1 MLCIA
6 LQVGFLV
13 FEGLICTMYLG
24 QFQLMQLMW
33 FMSSYTKISVL
44 LIGVSQMDNTYREN
58 KDERRH
64 LSSS

>member
-6 LQVGFLV
+6 LQVGFFLG

-33 FMSSYTKISVL
+33 IMSSHIKISVL
-44 LIGVSQMDNTYREN
+44 LIGVFQMDNTYREN
-58 KDERRH
+58 KDG
-64 LSSS
+64 

>member
-6 LQVGFLV
+6 LQVGFLG

-33 FMSSYTKISVL
+33 IMSSYTKISVL
-44 LIGVSQMDNTYREN
+44 LIGVSQMDNTYGEN
-58 KDERRH
+58 KDG
-64 LSSS
+64 

>member
-1 MLCIA
+1 MLCIV
-6 LQVGFLV
+6 LQVVFLV

-33 FMSSYTKISVL
+33 IMSSYIKISVL

-58 KDERRH
+58 KDR
-64 LSSS
+64 

>member
-6 LQVGFLV
+6 LQVVFLV

-24 QFQLMQLMW
+24 PFQLMQLMW
-33 FMSSYTKISVL
+33 IMSSYIKISVL

-58 KDERRH
+58 NDG
-64 LSSS
+64 

>member
-6 LQVGFLV
+6 LQVGFFLV

-33 FMSSYTKISVL
+33 IMSSHIKISVL
-44 LIGVSQMDNTYREN
+44 LIGVFQMDKTYREN
-58 KDERRH
+58 KDG
-64 LSSS
+64 

>member
-6 LQVGFLV
+6 LQVV

-33 FMSSYTKISVL
+33 ITSSNIKVSVL
-44 LIGVSQMDNTYREN
+44 LIGVFQMDNTYREN
-58 KDERRH
+58 RDR
-64 LSSS
+64 